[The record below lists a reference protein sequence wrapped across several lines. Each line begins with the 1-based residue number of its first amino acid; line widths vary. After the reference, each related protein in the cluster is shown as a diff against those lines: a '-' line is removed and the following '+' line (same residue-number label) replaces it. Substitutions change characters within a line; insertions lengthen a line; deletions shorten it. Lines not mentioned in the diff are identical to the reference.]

1 MKFGLEQRHLD
12 FILQVLRN
20 NIPEKEAKFYV
31 FGSRA
36 RGNFKEYSD
45 IDIAV
50 ELPNEKLS
58 ADVLGKI
65 LIEFSDSTLPYEVD
79 VIDLNA
85 IDEKFKNLIQES
97 LVILES

>member
-1 MKFGLEQRHLD
+1 MKFGLEKRHLD
-12 FILQVLRN
+12 FILQVLQK
-20 NIPEKEAKFYV
+20 NIPQEDAKFYI

-36 RGNFKEYSD
+36 KGNYKEYSD

-50 ELPNEKLS
+50 KLGKETLS

-79 VIDLNA
+79 IVDLNA
-85 IDEKFKNLIQES
+85 IDDKFKNLIKDS
-97 LVILES
+97 LIEF